1 MAETIY
7 KIKDWNETFENN
19 RTRTL
24 DHPRYVNW
32 PTKAGEAF
40 LCLTRTAEGTIA
52 FGVFGVLV
60 QWMARRGKRQ
70 LRDGVLR
77 DDRGPFGPERYSRTY
92 GLPLEQAKQ
101 AWLLLQKEGWL
112 VESDGQVTVNCPS
125 GDAQVTVECPS
136 SDGQVTAYC
145 PSSDLGEERR
155 GVDRRVKDKTPAAT
169 RKPRRAVGGDAVSPR
184 FIEFW
189 QAFPSGIPNRKQD
202 RKKCSEVWA
211 AKKLDDQAD
220 RILADVKAK
229 RTGEKW
235 TKDKGAFIE
244 APLVYLNNERWMD
257 QDAPGSTF
265 DWKGRWQALPDQ
277 TRQEWTQ
284 AFRIETKD
292 RQTRPGEFGEW
303 VSARLE
309 RVGGAA

>member
-1 MAETIY
+1 MGEIVDITRGIYRRVYSGFITGRRICSVSVEAEAWFWRIQAVA
-7 KIKDWNETFENN
+7 D
-19 RTRTL
+19 
-24 DHPRYVNW
+24 D
-32 PTKAGEAF
+32 
-40 LCLTRTAEGTIA
+40 
-52 FGVFGVLV
+52 FGN
-60 QWMARRGKRQ
+60 
-70 LRDGVLR
+70 
-77 DDRGPFGPERYSRTY
+77 
-92 GLPLEQAKQ
+92 LP
-101 AWLLLQKEGWL
+101 
-112 VESDGQVTVNCPS
+112 
-125 GDAQVTVECPS
+125 GDALLVWQSTV
-136 SDGQVTAYC
+136 G
-145 PSSDLGEERR
+145 RR
-155 GVDRRVKDKTPAAT
+155 GVTMQSVSKWIDELVSAGLLLRYSENGESYLHITYWSEESWPASKNGRRAQRYPRPAESGGIRVNPGESGNIQVSPGESGCYQYQYQNQDQNQTKTPAAT
-169 RKPRRAVGGDAVSPR
+169 RKPRRAVGGDVVSPR